1 MYVPLLIQSSF
12 LPKNQTLK
20 NGILVLAYCLKSN
33 FLVRMLQCKKK
44 VLPMKTRKKNHPKKI
59 AYLSRNSVLQK
70 FSFYCPTAQMSDF
83 MIQNV
88 ANRTTVYRT
97 GSNIK

>member
-44 VLPMKTRKKNHPKKI
+44 VLPMKTRKKPPQKI
-59 AYLSRNSVLQK
+59 AYLSRNSVFQK

-88 ANRTTVYRT
+88 AYRTTVYRT